1 MSRARDSYALICLF
15 GKKKKS
21 YKTDYMD
28 PIAQQLPSTL
38 RDWRDRRPYD
48 YPEDWYKPWEDLR
61 PFFLQRG
68 YDLFRP
74 QTGGELSIPNGTP
87 SPSLDSFGLYGDRG
101 DGFCSDM
108 GRVSLDFLPPLAFSL
123 IIPSSTLW
131 LSQLEIG

>member
-1 MSRARDSYALICLF
+1 MF
-15 GKKKKS
+15 GSEKK
-21 YKTDYMD
+21 DYMD

-48 YPEDWYKPWEDLR
+48 YPEDWYKPWEVLR
-61 PFFLQRG
+61 SFFLQCG
-68 YDLFRP
+68 YDLFLP
-74 QTGGELSIPNGTP
+74 QSGGQLSIPNGTP

-123 IIPSSTLW
+123 IISFSTL
-131 LSQLEIG
+131 

>member
-1 MSRARDSYALICLF
+1 
-15 GKKKKS
+15 
-21 YKTDYMD
+21 MD

-61 PFFLQRG
+61 PFFLNCG

-74 QTGGELSIPNGTP
+74 RSGGLLSISNGTP
-87 SPSLDSFGLYGDRG
+87 SPSLDSFGLYGNGG
-101 DGFCSDM
+101 DGYRSLM
-108 GRVSLDFLPPLAFSL
+108 RRVSPDFLLPLAFSQMFS
-123 IIPSSTLW
+123 SSTLW